1 MTMMVASGTS
11 TPTSMTVVDTRQ
23 SYCFALKA
31 AMTSAFSLSFI
42 LPCSRAKR
50 TPGRRF
56 LRVSNSSVTLM
67 SEPSSSPSIL
77 GQTK

>member
-23 SYCFALKA
+23 SNFLALKS
-31 AMTSAFSLSFI
+31 AMTCVLSFSFI
-42 LPCSRAKR
+42 LPCSSAKR
-50 TPGRRF
+50 TRGRRA
-56 LRVSNSSVTLM
+56 RSSSYSSVTLM
-67 SEPSSSPSIL
+67 REPSSSPSIL